1 MAVPE
6 PSHDVLEHID
16 ALRSTLLKIIVTY
29 ALLCVPC
36 WFLATPLLDYILT
49 HAVPGGFS
57 IHYFTLLEPF
67 FAMIKLMLT
76 LAAMASLPFTLF
88 YLWQFV
94 EPALLEDEKRFI
106 RPLLLSAFLLA
117 CAGAAAAYFFLMP
130 CVIAFSKSF
139 AGPNMDPVI
148 GLESF
153 ISMLLILVIAGALL
167 FQFPVVLFTLL
178 TLGIIDVRSMR
189 RKRPVVIVGILI
201 LAGLLTPPDVVSQIA
216 LAVPAC
222 IFYELSIL
230 IFSRY
235 KKKPGPGPE
244 TPEKTS
250 VQP

>member
-1 MAVPE
+1 MADLEVN
-6 PSHDVLEHID
+6 HDVLEHLD
-16 ALRSTLLKIIVTY
+16 ALRAMLLKIIATY
-29 ALLCVPC
+29 VVLCVPC

-88 YLWQFV
+88 YVWQFV
-94 EPALLEDEKRFI
+94 SPALLEREKRFI
-106 RPLLLSAFLLA
+106 RPLLTASFLLA

-139 AGPNMDPVI
+139 SGPNMDPVI

-178 TLGIIDVRSMR
+178 TLGVIDVRSMR

-201 LAGLLTPPDVVSQIA
+201 LAALLTPPDVVSQVA
-216 LAVPAC
+216 LALPAWL
-222 IFYELSIL
+222 FYELSIL
-230 IFSRY
+230 LFSRY
-235 KKKPGPGPE
+235 KKPGPGAE
-244 TPEKTS
+244 SPEKDKAQS
-250 VQP
+250 